1 MRAVAVVILCALALG
16 ILLYLAA
23 ADRTQAQV
31 QLSPTPRSGV
41 VIDLSPD
48 AGAVLIETAYPKLDG
63 HLNDLV
69 SQVQAGLLTAQ
80 VAAANAP
87 MSVGASVAVT
97 LYFEE
102 GNASTVLQ
110 YLNDNGA
117 DPRSVAAEFIEAYVP
132 VTLLGSLNELPE
144 IDSVT
149 TITPPR
155 EAQTGQGT
163 GGVVA
168 HRVAPWHSAGYKGNG
183 VKIGIIDTGFD
194 GFNPSLPSLPSRV
207 ASRCYTSLGRF
218 STQLRDC
225 MNGSDHG
232 TPVTEAVF
240 AIAPNAEYY
249 ISNPSSYADL
259 RETVDWMADQGIH
272 VINMSLFWGW
282 VGPGDGTSSYPG
294 TALNTVDEAVG
305 RGILW
310 ANIAGNVA
318 MSSWRGP
325 LVDSDND
332 GWHNFDGQDECNTFV
347 VGPHTTRIRAGLR
360 WDDTWGDGP
369 TSANLSIQLFDS
381 SYSPPRL
388 VSPFIFV
395 PVSTSRPVKFVD
407 IPVSVSSDKSYCVGV
422 RQHSGSAP
430 NWIQVKVSRH
440 ILDQHTPA
448 YSIETPGDSANPG
461 MLTVG
466 AANWKTTNTIE
477 SFSSHG
483 PTTDGRTKPD
493 IVGADGVYSDAL
505 GADFY
510 GTSQAS
516 PHVAGLAALVRQKFP
531 EYGPAQV
538 AQFLKNYAAARG
550 RVPNN
555 TWGYGWGYG
564 FAELPNPQSIPTP
577 TPTSEPTPTATP
589 TLPTPTATPTA
600 TPSPTATAT
609 PPPDPCVEAIESDNS
624 WEGTWDSGCPSMN
637 RDGSYAR
644 YYTFTLTDSAD
655 VSITLESTV
664 DPYLFLLEGS
674 GPEGAKLYE
683 NDDIETGSDTNSRI
697 IQALPAG
704 EYTIEATTYSSGETG
719 EFTLTVTG
727 LQVEGPPTPTPTQI
741 PTPTPEPTVTPGPTP
756 EPTPVPP
763 GGIAQYGCTADDLE
777 GAVGS
782 YTQQSTEGPGES
794 DEPAHHGIQEVY
806 STTWIS
812 EDRGVE
818 IKCRA
823 VRYDS
828 LENTRWTGLNYS
840 AVLDRLSVDLNIRKH
855 IQLFASTK
863 GDSGL
868 SYGLEYVDEDDE
880 IYSLAVVTFLDLVN
894 LTVVQ
899 VSQLFVGDGFTET
912 DEANSVAGRIWERVR
927 GEGVVVR

>member
-1 MRAVAVVILCALALG
+1 MRFAAVVILFALG
-16 ILLYLAA
+16 LSVLLYLAA

-31 QLSPTPRSGV
+31 HLTPTPRPSS

-48 AGAVLIETAYPKLDG
+48 AGAVLTETAYPKLDG
-63 HLNDLV
+63 HLNVLI

-80 VAAANAP
+80 VVAANAP

-102 GNASTVLQ
+102 GNGPTVLQ

-132 VTLLGSLNELPE
+132 VTLLGSLSELPE

-163 GGVVA
+163 GGVAA

-183 VKIGIIDTGFD
+183 TKIGIIDTGFD
-194 GFNPSLPSLPSRV
+194 GFNPSLPSLPSGV

-225 MNGSDHG
+225 MNGSNHG
-232 TPVTEAVF
+232 TSVTEAIF
-240 AIAPNAEYY
+240 AIAPNAEYF
-249 ISNPSSYADL
+249 ISNPRSYADL

-294 TALNTVDEAVG
+294 TALNTVDDAVD

-310 ANIAGNVA
+310 ANSAGNAA
-318 MSSWRGP
+318 MSNWRGS

-347 VGPHTTRIRAGLR
+347 VGPHTTRIQARLR
-360 WDDTWGDGP
+360 WDDSWGDGP
-369 TSANLSIQLFDS
+369 TSANLSLQLFDS

-395 PVSTSRPVKFVD
+395 PVSTSRPAKLVD
-407 IPVSVSSDKSYCVGV
+407 IPVSVSSDKSYCVAV

-430 NWIQVKVSRH
+430 NWIQVEVLRH
-440 ILDQHTPA
+440 NLDQYTPA
-448 YSIETPGDSANPG
+448 YSIGTPSDSANPG
-461 MLTVG
+461 MLAVG
-466 AANWKTTNTIE
+466 AANWNTPNTIE
-477 SFSSHG
+477 PFSSHG

-493 IVGADGVYSDAL
+493 IVGADGVFSAVM

-531 EYGPAQV
+531 NYSPIQI
-538 AQFLKNYAAARG
+538 AQFLKGYAAARG

-555 TWGYGWGYG
+555 TWGYG
-564 FAELPNPQSIPTP
+564 FSELPNPQSIPTP

-589 TLPTPTATPTA
+589 LLPTPTSTPTA
-600 TPSPTATAT
+600 TPSPTATTT

-624 WEGTWDSGCPSMN
+624 WEGTWDSGCLSMN
-637 RDGSYAR
+637 RDGSYAH

-655 VSITLESTV
+655 VSVTLESTV
-664 DPYLFLLEGS
+664 DPYLFLLEGA
-674 GPEGAKLYE
+674 GREGVMLYE
-683 NDDIETGSDTNSRI
+683 NDDIEAGSNTNSRI
-697 IQALPAG
+697 TQALPTG
-704 EYTIEATTYSSGETG
+704 SYTIEATTYSSGETG

-727 LQVEGPPTPTPTQI
+727 LQVEGPPTPTPTQT
-741 PTPTPEPTVTPGPTP
+741 PAPTPEPTVTPGPTP

-777 GAVGS
+777 GVVES
-782 YTQQSTEGPGES
+782 YTQQGTEGPGAS
-794 DEPAHHGIQEVY
+794 GEPAHHGIQEVY
-806 STTWIS
+806 STTWVNEGS
-812 EDRGVE
+812 GVKIE
-818 IKCRA
+818 CRA

-828 LENTRWTGLNYS
+828 LGNARWTGLNYS
-840 AVLDRLSVDLNIRKH
+840 AVLDRLSVDLNIGDH
-855 IQLFASTK
+855 AQIFASTK
-863 GDSGL
+863 GDGGL
-868 SYGLEYVDEDDE
+868 SYWLQYSDPADETYLVID
-880 IYSLAVVTFLDLVN
+880 VRFLDLAN

-899 VSQLFVGDGFTET
+899 VSQIYIGDEEYIGTDT
-912 DEANSVAGRIWERVR
+912 DEVDGVARRIWERLAGR
-927 GEGVVVR
+927 N

>member
-31 QLSPTPRSGV
+31 HLTPTPRSSF

-48 AGAVLIETAYPKLDG
+48 AGAVLTETAYPKLDG

-132 VTLLGSLNELPE
+132 VTLLGSLSELPE

-163 GGVVA
+163 GGISA

-183 VKIGIIDTGFD
+183 TKIGIIDTGFD
-194 GFNPSLPSLPSRV
+194 GFNPSLPSLPSGV

-232 TPVTEAVF
+232 TPVTEAIF

-259 RETVDWMADQGIH
+259 WETVDWMADQGIH
-272 VINMSLFWGW
+272 VINMSVFWGW
-282 VGPGDGTSSYPG
+282 VGPGDGTSSYPR
-294 TALNTVDEAVG
+294 TALNTVDEAVD
-305 RGILW
+305 RGVLW
-310 ANIAGNVA
+310 VNSAGNAA
-318 MSSWRGP
+318 MSNWRGP

-332 GWHNFDGQDECNTFV
+332 GWLNFDGQDECNTFV
-347 VGPHTTRIRAGLR
+347 VDSDTTIIQAALR
-360 WDDTWGDGP
+360 WDDTWAAGQ
-369 TSANLSIQLFDS
+369 TKANFSIQVFDNS
-381 SYSPPRL
+381 FSPPL
-388 VSPFIFV
+388 LISPPFLI
-395 PVSTSRPVKFVD
+395 PTTTSRPVKYVD
-407 IPVSVSSDKSYCVGV
+407 VRIPGNSNKSYCIGV
-422 RQHSGSAP
+422 RHHSGVAP
-430 NWIQVKVSRH
+430 AWIQINVH
-440 ILDQHTPA
+440 GQTLEHHTTE
-448 YSIETPGDSANPG
+448 YSISTPSDSANPG
-461 MLTVG
+461 MLAVG
-466 AANWKTTNTIE
+466 AAYWQITHVIE
-477 SFSSHG
+477 AFSSRG
-483 PTTDGRTKPD
+483 PTADGRIKPD
-493 IVGADGVYSDAL
+493 IVGADGVFSAL
-505 GADFY
+505 RGADFY

-531 EYGPAQV
+531 NYSPIQI
-538 AQFLKNYAAARG
+538 AQFLKGYAAARG

-555 TWGYGWGYG
+555 TWGYG
-564 FAELPNPQSIPTP
+564 FSELPNPQSIPTP

-589 TLPTPTATPTA
+589 LLPTPTSTPTA
-600 TPSPTATAT
+600 TPSPTATTT

-664 DPYLFLLEGS
+664 DPYLFLLEGA
-674 GPEGAKLYE
+674 GREGVMLYE
-683 NDDIETGSDTNSRI
+683 NDDIEAGSNTNSRI
-697 IQALPAG
+697 TQALPTG
-704 EYTIEATTYSSGETG
+704 SYTIEATTYSSGETG

-727 LQVEGPPTPTPTQI
+727 LQVEAPPTQT

-756 EPTPVPP
+756 EPTPVPSD
-763 GGIAQYGCTADDLE
+763 GIAQYGCTADDLE
-777 GAVGS
+777 GLVGS
-782 YTQQSTEGPGES
+782 YTQQGTEGPGAS
-794 DEPAHHGIQEVY
+794 GEPAHHGIQEVY
-806 STTWIS
+806 STTWVNEGS
-812 EDRGVE
+812 GVE
-818 IKCRA
+818 IECRA

-828 LENTRWTGLNYS
+828 LGNARWTGLNYS
-840 AVLDRLSVDLNIRKH
+840 AVLDRLSVDLNIGDH
-855 IQLFASTK
+855 AQIFTSTK
-863 GDSGL
+863 GDGGL
-868 SYGLEYVDEDDE
+868 SYGLQYVAEGDE
-880 IYSLAVVTFLDLVN
+880 IYSVVAVKFLDVAN
-894 LTVVQ
+894 LTVVEVTQ
-899 VSQLFVGDGFTET
+899 RHVGDAEYLHTDT
-912 DEANSVAGRIWERVR
+912 DEVNGVARRIWERLA
-927 GEGVVVR
+927 GGN